1 MLDWDIHQMDVKM
14 AFLYGDLGEE
24 VYMEQL
30 EGGKEPGKEDWVFW
44 LDKTLYGLMQAM
56 QGWNQHLHQCWP
68 KKGDEDLCV
77 SMGKY
82 GRTPGLGTSFVG
94 KLVVELWVPRSST
107 EKRE

>member
-14 AFLYGDLGEE
+14 AFLHGDLGEE

-56 QGWNQHLHQCWP
+56 
-68 KKGDEDLCV
+68 
-77 SMGKY
+77 
-82 GRTPGLGTSFVG
+82 
-94 KLVVELWVPRSST
+94 
-107 EKRE
+107 